1 MEIRMSNSSRPTS
14 PQHTRASS
22 RREMVAQ
29 TEETLTQ
36 LMRILPLVQ
45 AHNRLEEWA
54 ALYTNGLILKLRAM
68 R

>member
-1 MEIRMSNSSRPTS
+1 
-14 PQHTRASS
+14 
-22 RREMVAQ
+22 MVAQ